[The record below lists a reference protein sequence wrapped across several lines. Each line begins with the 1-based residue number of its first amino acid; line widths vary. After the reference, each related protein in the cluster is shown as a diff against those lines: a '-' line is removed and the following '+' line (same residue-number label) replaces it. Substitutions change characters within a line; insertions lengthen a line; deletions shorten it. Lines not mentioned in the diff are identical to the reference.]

1 MVTQEAR
8 SANLCALA
16 PAILSPMFG
25 PRTDPKTRESRLAPS
40 GAVRTIAVI
49 VCMFLGGC
57 AQSPRDPAAR
67 GASAISAEHAAAT
80 GRYLAADAR
89 AGRHHASPEVDS
101 VATYLHA
108 QLAAEGLVAST
119 RAEALLGPRATT
131 FDHHFSVLLQRLAPA
146 TRFALTDGRTT
157 HEAAVGADFRPLVF
171 SSEDDVLAHPV
182 TLASRAEDLTQEAAA
197 SVRGRV
203 VFVPWSA
210 LVPRAGDAPDAPY
223 YRAAHHL
230 TARGASAVVFTE
242 SPDWAR
248 LPGASY
254 PAQLPPEL
262 LPGLRSPR
270 GVRSN
275 LHPARLGAA
284 LQAAAWRVAPE
295 RTIPALV
302 LRPGWMQAGEAPTEA
317 RVQVEFQEEV
327 SLGRNVLAGFG
338 GAAGRDECILLVA
351 HYDHSGVNSVG
362 EVLNGADDNASGVAA
377 LLEIARAFAR
387 VHDTLHRSVLLAF
400 VSAELQGGQ
409 GLETLLQD
417 LPLLVGHV
425 RLRACFILD
434 AVGGNDRD
442 HLAIHGAAEHPEL
455 LAVLERHNRHATLLA
470 PSLLLT
476 VPPHSTAPDAVA
488 ATTLTW
494 PHTSTAALLRRSGVP
509 TLQLNDGLDP
519 QLYGQPEDDWEAVD
533 AGKVA
538 RVARLLFAAAY
549 ELASVRGDAV
559 LAATH

>member
-1 MVTQEAR
+1 MHVA
-8 SANLCALA
+8 
-16 PAILSPMFG
+16 AIPCW
-25 PRTDPKTRESRLAPS
+25 
-40 GAVRTIAVI
+40 VI
-49 VCMFLGGC
+49 VCLLLGGC
-57 AQSPRDPAAR
+57 TRAPRDPIAR
-67 GASAISAEHAAAT
+67 GTSAIHVERVAAT

-89 AGRHHASPEVDS
+89 AGRHHASPEIDS
-101 VATYLHA
+101 VAAYL
-108 QLAAEGLVAST
+108 QTELAAEGIVPSAH
-119 RAEALLGPRATT
+119 AEALLGRRAIT

-146 TRFALTDGRTT
+146 TRFALFDGT
-157 HEAAVGADFRPLVF
+157 HTRDARVGTDFRPLVF
-171 SSEDDVLAHPV
+171 SSEEDVLAHPV
-182 TLASRAEDLTQEAAA
+182 TLHTGVEDLTADAAA

-203 VFVPWSA
+203 VFVPQAA
-210 LVPRAGDAPDAPY
+210 LAPRPGDAPDAPY

-230 TARGASAVVFTE
+230 TTRGAAAVVFTE
-242 SPDWAR
+242 SADWAR

-262 LPGLRSPR
+262 VSGLRSPR

-295 RTIPALV
+295 RTIPAV
-302 LRPGWMQAGEAPTEA
+302 VVRPEWFLAADAPTEV

-327 SLGRNVLAGFG
+327 SLGRNVLVGFG
-338 GAAGRDECILLVA
+338 GAAGRDECVLLVA

-387 VHDTLHRSVLLAF
+387 VHGTLHRSVLLAF

-417 LPLLVGHV
+417 LPLLVGDV
-425 RLRACFILD
+425 RLRACFVLD

-442 HLAIHGAAEHPEL
+442 HLAVHGAAEQPEL
-455 LAVLERHNRHATLLA
+455 LRLLERHNRHATLLA
-470 PSLLLT
+470 PALLLAS
-476 VPPHSTAPDAVA
+476 PPLAPLPDAVQ

-494 PHTSTAALLRRSGVP
+494 PHTATASVLRRSGVP
-509 TLQLNDGLDP
+509 TLLFNDGLDP
-519 QLYGQPEDDWEAVD
+519 ELYGQPEDDWDAVD
-533 AGKVA
+533 ASKVA
-538 RVARLLFAAAY
+538 RVARLVFAAAY

-559 LAATH
+559 LADRP

>member
-1 MVTQEAR
+1 M
-8 SANLCALA
+8 L
-16 PAILSPMFG
+16 G
-25 PRTDPKTRESRLAPS
+25 PRTDQEARESRPAPS
-40 GAVRTIAVI
+40 GAAWRTIAAI
-49 VCMFLGGC
+49 VCLLLGGC
-57 AQSPRDPAAR
+57 ARSPRDPVALGAA
-67 GASAISAEHAAAT
+67 AISAEHAAAT

-101 VATYLHA
+101 VATYLQA
-108 QLAAEGLVAST
+108 QLAAVGLVAST
-119 RAEALLGPRATT
+119 EAEALLGRRATT

-146 TRFALTDGRTT
+146 TRFALFDGRRTR
-157 HEAAVGADFRPLVF
+157 EAEVGADFRPLVF

-182 TLASRAEDLTQEAAA
+182 TLASGAEDLAPETAA

-203 VFVPWSA
+203 VFVPRNA

-230 TARGASAVVFTE
+230 TARGAAAVVFTE

-262 LPGLRSPR
+262 LHGLRSPR

-302 LRPGWMQAGEAPTEA
+302 LRPGWMPGDDAPTEV
-317 RVQVEFQEEV
+317 RVRVEFQEEV

-338 GAAGRDECILLVA
+338 GAAGRDECILHVA
-351 HYDHSGVNSVG
+351 HYHHSGVKRVR
-362 EVLNGADDNASGVAA
+362 EVLNRADDNASGVAA

-409 GLETLLQD
+409 GLESLLQD
-417 LPLLVGHV
+417 LPLLVGRV

-442 HLAIHGAAEHPEL
+442 HLTVHGAAEQPEL
-455 LAVLERHNRHATLLA
+455 LRLLERHNRHATLLA
-470 PSLLLT
+470 PALLLAS
-476 VPPHSTAPDAVA
+476 PPPAPAPDVVA

-509 TLQLNDGLDP
+509 TLLLNDGLDP
-519 QLYGQPEDDWEAVD
+519 QLYGQPEDDWETVD

-538 RVARLLFAAAY
+538 RVARLVFAAAY

-559 LAATH
+559 LESPH